1 MIRISRFSEL
11 IGVAL
16 AVALV
21 AAACG
26 GDSTSAD
33 TAAEA
38 MSQAEGAEADAG
50 KALADAQAAAAA
62 AASALAAAEAAQAAA
77 DLAQATA
84 EGNQDAVAAAEA
96 ALQDAQAA
104 ADEARIE
111 AAAAQNEA
119 DDARAAAEAAGEA
132 AAAAGE
138 ETMDEPMD
146 EPTDDAGEDDMEGT
160 LVPGQPD
167 INGDGEVIIGI
178 ASPGDTNDGGFYQ
191 SFVDGARAFAEEAGW
206 TVIVSDFIN
215 PAESETALADLARQ
229 NLDFLAVGA
238 TELQDGIDAIAC
250 EEEFEHMAMYLN
262 GTLTAPHPCYGQSSD
277 DYFEI
282 HWLLGVATA
291 QLLERSGATKAGFIG
306 GPELAFVVVASRSM
320 EAGLKSVNPDY
331 ELVVTYTGDFNDAAL
346 GIEAARAMLDQD
358 IDVIHTFL
366 GGAMFPT
373 GGFIAESGGSA
384 LSASA
389 NTCFPG
395 SPFVGASLFPPGDY
409 LAANLRDFYEGNY
422 REGVIRPFRVGIDSE
437 VGAILCDP
445 TPEEQAAIDDVVA
458 RLGSD
463 ELIAAELVDM
473 SG

>member
-1 MIRISRFSEL
+1 MIRISRVSKL
-11 IGVAL
+11 TGVAL
-16 AVALV
+16 AMALV

-26 GDSTSAD
+26 GDSTSSD
-33 TAAEA
+33 TAAQAMNEA
-38 MSQAEGAEADAG
+38 QSAEADAG
-50 KALADAQAAAAA
+50 NALTEAQAAAAA

-96 ALQDAQAA
+96 ALQEAQAA
-104 ADEARIE
+104 ADEARTE
-111 AAAAQNEA
+111 AAAAQTEA
-119 DDARAAAEAAGEA
+119 DEARAAAEAAGEA

-138 ETMDEPMD
+138 EPMD
-146 EPTDDAGEDDMEGT
+146 DATDDMEGT

-167 INGDGEVIIGI
+167 INGDGEVRIGV

-191 SFVDGARAFAEEAGW
+191 SFVDGARAVADELGW

-215 PAESETALADLARQ
+215 PVDAETALADLARQ

-250 EEEFEHMAMYLN
+250 EEEFEHIAFYLN
-262 GTLTAPHPCYGQSSD
+262 GTLTDAHPCYGQSSD

-291 QLLERSGATKAGFIG
+291 QLLERTGATTAGFIG
-306 GPELAFVVVASRSM
+306 GPELAFVVVAAKSM
-320 EAGLKSVNPDY
+320 EAGLQSINPDY
-331 ELVVTYTGDFNDAAL
+331 EMVVTYTGDFNDAAL

-358 IDVIHTFL
+358 INVIHTFL

-373 GGFIAESGGSA
+373 GGFIAENAGMA

-395 SPFVGASLFPPGDY
+395 SPFAGASLFPPGAY
-409 LAANLRDFYEGNY
+409 LAANLRDFNAGTF
-422 REGVIRPFRVGIDSE
+422 REGVIRPFKVGIDPE
-437 VGAILCDP
+437 VGAVLCDP
-445 TPEEQAAIDDVVA
+445 TDEEQATIDEVVA
-458 RLGSD
+458 RMGSG
-463 ELIAAELVDM
+463 ELIAAELVDL

>member
-1 MIRISRFSEL
+1 MTRITRFSKL
-11 IGVAL
+11 AAL
-16 AVALV
+16 ALATALV
-21 AAACG
+21 AAACAA
-26 GDSTSAD
+26 DSTASD

-38 MSQAEGAEADAG
+38 MSQAQSAAANAG
-50 KALADAQAAAAA
+50 NAAGDAQAAAAA
-62 AASALAAAEAAQAAA
+62 AASATAAAEAAHAAA

-96 ALQDAQAA
+96 ALQEAQAA
-104 ADEARIE
+104 ADEARTE
-111 AAAAQNEA
+111 AAAAQEEA
-119 DDARAAAEAAGEA
+119 DEARAAAEAAGEA
-132 AAAAGE
+132 AETAAAAAE
-138 ETMDEPMD
+138 EPMED
-146 EPTDDAGEDDMEGT
+146 MADDGMEGT

-167 INGDGEVIIGI
+167 INGDGEVRIGI

-191 SFVDGARAFAEEAGW
+191 SFVDGARRFADEVGW

-215 PAESETALADLARQ
+215 PAEAETAMADLARQ

-238 TELQDGIDAIAC
+238 TELQDGLDAIAC
-250 EEEFEHMAMYLN
+250 EEEFADIAMYLN

-282 HWLLGVATA
+282 HWLLGVAAA

-320 EAGLKSVNPDY
+320 EAGLQSINPDY

-384 LSASA
+384 ISASA

-409 LAANLRDFYEGNY
+409 LAANLRDFYEGTY
-422 REGVIRPFRVGIDSE
+422 REGVIRPFQVGVDPE
-437 VGAILCDP
+437 VGAILCDA
-445 TPEEQAAIDDVVA
+445 TPEEQATIDDVVA

-463 ELIAAELVDM
+463 ELIAAEMVDM